1 MGSTPTFPWGVRG
14 PSVRCPAVPH
24 CRLADMPQ
32 TPSPVSKKSR
42 IQGAL
47 LGAFIGDALALGPHW
62 YYDLDALRRDYGDW
76 ISDYTAPKPGRY
88 HEGLPAGA
96 SSQAGFILA
105 LTTRSL
111 VERGGYDE
119 ADFARGWTAN
129 CSRCWTARLW
139 RGRVATPASRSARPG
154 ASAMPA
160 CRGGRWRDWRT
171 TPRRRSG
178 CWRSR
183 CATRVS
189 RRDWRNT

>member
-1 MGSTPTFPWGVRG
+1 MGLTPTFPWGVRE

-32 TPSPVSKKSR
+32 TPSHVSKKSR

-47 LGAFIGDALALGPHW
+47 LGAFIGDALA
-62 YYDLDALRRDYGDW
+62 RDYGDW

-88 HEGLPAGA
+88 HEGLSAGA

-119 ADFARGWTAN
+119 ADFCARMDRELFPLLDG
-129 CSRCWTARLW
+129 
-139 RGRVATPASRSARPG
+139 
-154 ASAMPA
+154 
-160 CRGGRWRDWRT
+160 
-171 TPRRRSG
+171 
-178 CWRSR
+178 
-183 CATRVS
+183 
-189 RRDWRNT
+189 